1 MTLHRQNVVY
11 GRIRHDAG
19 PVVALTALLLAGSS
33 VAAQRPASDPHRW
46 ASALTLDLGN
56 LPGDFDTD
64 CGSSSKGSEPSFG
77 GGFAVLFRPRRWV
90 VATLDTRVSDV
101 PYSNACK
108 GIIPASVPIEQ
119 DGYKITAREFP
130 NGVAQKPLVRNAI
143 HVGVETPPGVL
154 LLRATVGGGM
164 IWTGSPTPFASVA
177 IGGGSGGRGAR
188 FYWDVETSVS
198 AVRVRET
205 YTGYLLDSNG
215 VTLLPSR
222 IVSYVEHPLWTA
234 LHVGLELPLFS
245 TP

>member
-1 MTLHRQNVVY
+1 MNLHRQNVVRSCLID
-11 GRIRHDAG
+11 GALRTL
-19 PVVALTALLLAGSS
+19 VALATLAVAGSTGG
-33 VAAQRPASDPHRW
+33 AQQVLATDQHRW
-46 ASALTLDLGN
+46 ATALTVDLGS
-56 LPGDFDTD
+56 LPGDFDTQ
-64 CGSSSKGSEPSFG
+64 CGSSSKGTEPSLG
-77 GGFAVLFRPRRWV
+77 GGLAVLFRPRRWV

-108 GIIPASVPIEQ
+108 TIIPAPITS
-119 DGYKITAREFP
+119 DGYKIAVREFP
-130 NGVAQKPLVRNAI
+130 NGVAQKPLVRNALHI
-143 HVGVETPPGVL
+143 GVETPPGPL

-164 IWTGSPTPFASVA
+164 IWTGSSTPFASVA

-205 YTGYLLDSNG
+205 YTGYLVGPNG

-234 LHVGLELPLFS
+234 LHVGLELPVAS